1 MTRKLSWELYRSF
14 LAVLR
19 AGSLSGAAREL
30 GVAQPTLGR
39 HVAALEA
46 ALGQVLFT
54 RTQTGFL
61 ATEAAR
67 ALQPYAE
74 AMESTAAALLR
85 VAESKGAG
93 GLQGTVRITAS
104 KVICVEVLPAVLAR
118 LRAAHPALKLE
129 LVASDQVQDLLHR
142 EADIAVRMV
151 RPAQSQL
158 IARRVGTIALGLH
171 ASRDYL
177 ARAGVPTSL
186 ADLQTHSLIGPDKET
201 AYLRSVGQAM
211 AGLSRESFAL
221 RCDDHLGQLALI
233 RAGAG
238 VGICQVPIAARDPNL
253 VRLFAEQLTLPLET
267 WLSMHEDL
275 RHTPRY
281 RVCFDALVEA
291 LTAYAAPVA
300 SFGADTRGS

>member
-1 MTRKLSWELYRSF
+1 MTRKISWELYRSF

-46 ALGQVLFT
+46 ALGQALFT
-54 RTQTGFL
+54 RAQTGFL
-61 ATEAAR
+61 ATDAAR

-85 VAESKGAG
+85 VAESKGEAG
-93 GLQGTVRITAS
+93 VHGTVRITAS
-104 KVICVEVLPAVLAR
+104 KVICVEVLPPMLAR
-118 LRAAHPALKLE
+118 LQADHPALKLE

-151 RPAQSQL
+151 RPEQNQL
-158 IARRVGTIALGLH
+158 IARRIGTIPLGLH

-177 ARAGVPTSL
+177 ARAGMPASL
-186 ADLQTHSLIGPDKET
+186 AALGTHTLIGPDKET
-201 AYLRSVGQAM
+201 AYLRSVMAAM
-211 AGLSRESFAL
+211 PGLARENFAL

-238 VGICQVPIAARDPNL
+238 IGMCQAPIAARDPNL
-253 VRLFAEQLTLPLET
+253 VRLFPAQVSLPLET

-281 RVCFDALVEA
+281 RVCFDALVAA
-291 LTAYAAPVA
+291 LSAYAADPSVPSVPA
-300 SFGADTRGS
+300 